1 MAHFVKGLVI
11 KPKHLSLI
19 PTPLVVDDEE
29 KPQNFFSD
37 FHMCA
42 MACIYTHKYNLKNE
56 KN

>member
-42 MACIYTHKYNLKNE
+42 MACIHTHTSII
-56 KN
+56 